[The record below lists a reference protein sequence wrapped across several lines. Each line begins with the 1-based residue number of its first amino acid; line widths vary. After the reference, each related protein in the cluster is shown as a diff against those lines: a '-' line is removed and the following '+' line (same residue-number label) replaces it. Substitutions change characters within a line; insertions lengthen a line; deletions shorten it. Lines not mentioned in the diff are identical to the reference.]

1 MKDQKF
7 KITAAAALLLAA
19 LIFFTSGAA
28 AGVFAGT
35 NIPVTV
41 DITVTYTVEGNAETA
56 GGDRVTL
63 TADDPSSPM
72 P

>member
-19 LIFFTSGAA
+19 LIFFTSGAP

-41 DITVTYTVEGNAETA
+41 DITVTYTVEGGDGRRRQGDSY
-56 GGDRVTL
+56 GG
-63 TADDPSSPM
+63 
-72 P
+72 